1 LSLAVGSDVV
11 PVPPALLSSLFR
23 DAACAPALGLEALL
37 PSALGTLLPIAWP
50 AWLLQADPAAL
61 GNHGVEVAETLI
73 QVGRFLVIFLA
84 ARTLAEVMVRLQLPT
99 ILGELLA
106 GVLIGV
112 SGFHLLVPPDTGVLL
127 SAWLLNLVA
136 GLSGVSPDQVQN
148 LYSESFPG
156 LQQVSLLGLYA
167 LLFLTGLESE
177 LDELVAVGLQA
188 TTVAV
193 TGVVLPFALGT
204 LGLHFLFHVPLVL
217 SVFAG
222 AAMTATSIG
231 ITASVFGELGWLRTR
246 EGQIVIGAAVLDDIL
261 GIVILAVVVSLASG
275 DSFALAPILRL
286 VVAAMVFVAA
296 ALWLSR
302 SAAPAF
308 DWVLDRLKAPGEV
321 VVAGFVVLILCCFA
335 AQAIGLEAALGA
347 FAAGL
352 ILSRSRHTEAIQET
366 VKPLVALFA
375 TVFFVLIGTGMD
387 LSVLNPLDPAN
398 RQGLVVAAFL
408 LAVAVAGKV
417 AAGWSYW
424 SAEPTRRLVV
434 GLGMLPRGE
443 VGLIFLGLGSQAGIL
458 TPALE
463 AAILLMVIGTTFLAP
478 ILLRLVLSTPQASVV
493 EQPL

>member
-1 LSLAVGSDVV
+1 MTM
-11 PVPPALLSSLFR
+11 P
-23 DAACAPALGLEALL
+23 
-37 PSALGTLLPIAWP
+37 TLLLAI
-50 AWLLQADPAAL
+50 
-61 GNHGVEVAETLI
+61 GNHQIEVAETLI
-73 QVGRFLVIFLA
+73 QVGRFLVLFIA
-84 ARTLAEVMVRLQLPT
+84 ARMMAELMVRLSLPT

-112 SGFHLLVPPDTGVLL
+112 SGLHFLLPPESG
-127 SAWLLNLVA
+127 AQINHWLLDLVA
-136 GLSGVSPDQVQN
+136 SLADVTPDMVQQ
-148 LYSESFPG
+148 LYNESFPG
-156 LQQVSLLGLYA
+156 LQQISVLGLYA

-177 LDELVAVGLQA
+177 LDELMAVGLQA

-193 TGVVLPFALGT
+193 TGVLLPFALGT
-204 LGLHFLFHVPLVL
+204 AGLVLLFHVPLIL
-217 SVFAG
+217 AIFAG

-231 ITASVFGELGWLRTR
+231 ITASVFGELGWLRRR

-261 GIVILAVVVSLASG
+261 GIVILAVVV
-275 DSFALAPILRL
+275 ALAGGEALTVGPIVKL
-286 VVAAMVFVAA
+286 VLAAIVFVAA
-296 ALWLSR
+296 ALILSR
-302 SAAPAF
+302 TAAPVF

-321 VVAGFVVLILCCFA
+321 VVAGFVVLTLCCFL

-398 RQGLVVAAFL
+398 QEGLVVALFL
-408 LAVAVAGKV
+408 LAVAIAGKV
-417 AAGWSYW
+417 AAGWTYTS
-424 SAEPTRRLVV
+424 SEPTNRLVV
-434 GLGMLPRGE
+434 GLGMMPRGE
-443 VGLIFLGLGSQAGIL
+443 VGLIFLGLGTQANLL

-478 ILLRLVLSTPQASVV
+478 VLLRLVLSGQDAVA
-493 EQPL
+493 EQTL